1 MRVYGGNTGAIASLV
16 QLANSRAQV
25 QPYDIQA
32 RGVTGTQLDTL
43 SEQEVKFNL
52 RGDDGFMTFVRTF
65 VVSPFKCA
73 VALAFSV
80 WISCS
85 GWELESV

>member
-1 MRVYGGNTGAIASLV
+1 MQSCDV
-16 QLANSRAQV
+16 
-25 QPYDIQA
+25 QA
-32 RGVTGTQLDTL
+32 RGVTGIQLDTL

-52 RGDDGFMTFVRTF
+52 RNDYGFMTFVRTF

-73 VALAFSV
+73 VALAFLV